1 MSLNRVQTRASAKRS
16 ACSDCSNI
24 TSAPLLLPPLSTIT
38 SPTVMACTAPAT
50 PLTTTISFSR
60 DPSTLRPIPSTLPA
74 TSSRPSPP
82 PAPAFTPEQ
91 FAQVLTTLSSNLN
104 ANQQATVSQ
113 LTALTQSLQQGQSQS
128 SSGYSAKPPTF
139 HGDGIESVDQF
150 LSSFERH
157 ADFFGW
163 TPVKRLRALPLSLV
177 GHANIWFT
185 SLDSDS
191 YRTYD
196 ELTGL
201 LREQFNSPASQ
212 WLARQQLNQR
222 KMAPSESVADYSADI
237 RRRCQLL
244 RIPKAE
250 WLHVFISGLRSDIKQ
265 HLVLQQPQTFEQA
278 EQQAKLKEAVSTAD
292 PVAMQT
298 QQFAQALLAQLQKAS
313 PTPSQPQQVAAF
325 STAPHLAD
333 HAGAEEPMTLSS
345 IRAIIQKEIRQAL
358 GTLRKDL
365 ASNSLTII
373 PAGIINS
380 VIAVRLKDIQFA
392 ILVTA
397 QDTSAITALLS
408 RIHNEILASLKQIG
422 IFLIGVLNLHHTT
435 RETCSGFYSSGR
447 CRNRGI

>member
-250 WLHVFISGLRSDIKQ
+250 WLHVFISGIRSDIKQ

-278 EQQAKLKEAVSTAD
+278 EQQAKLKEAVSTPD
-292 PVAMQT
+292 PVATQT
-298 QQFAQALLAQLQKAS
+298 HQIAQALLSQLQKSS
-313 PTPSQPQQVAAF
+313 PTTSQPQQVAAF

-333 HAGAEEPMTLSS
+333 RGAEEPLTPSS
-345 IRAIIQKEIRQAL
+345 IRAIVQKEIRQAL
-358 GTLRKDL
+358 REQ
-365 ASNSLTII
+365 AQNSGRQ
-373 PAGIINS
+373 PAPRYNARGNN
-380 VIAVRLKDIQFA
+380 QFRNRR
-392 ILVTA
+392 TA
-397 QDTSAITALLS
+397 QGHPICNTCNRAGHISYNCPTLS
-408 RIHNEILASLKQIG
+408 HSQRDPRLPQANRNFPNRRPQPAPYNQG
-422 IFLIGVLNLHHTT
+422 NL
-435 RETCSGFYSSGR
+435 
-447 CRNRGI
+447 